1 MDICV
6 TIPFPSSE
14 TATLAY
20 DVLNVDKELKR
31 SGVQRKIE
39 TNSENLVINFH
50 GEDLKKLRVAV
61 NGLIQNILLVVKTI
75 DQF

>member
-6 TIPFPSSE
+6 TIPFPSPES
-14 TATLAY
+14 ASLAY

-31 SGVQRKIE
+31 TGVQRIIE
-39 TNSENLVINFH
+39 TNSENLIINFH

-61 NGLIQNILLVVKTI
+61 NGLIQNVLLVVKTI
-75 DQF
+75 NQF